1 MSAGAASRKMRPDSR
16 ISPLPARSMR
26 ATTTSVAIASARSN
40 PVARMMMAAMAVA
53 AKAYRSVSTCATA
66 PSMLR
71 LRRALAPFALASS
84 QLAARL
90 TQTPANATPS
100 IRAPATGWGAIS
112 LRIAS

>member
-1 MSAGAASRKMRPDSR
+1 MRPDSR

-26 ATTTSVAIASARSN
+26 TTTTRVAIASARLK
-40 PVARMMMAAMAVA
+40 PVARMMIAAIAVA
-53 AKAYRSVSTCATA
+53 AKAYRSVSTWATA

-71 LRRALAPFALASS
+71 LRRALAPLARASS

-90 TQTPANATPS
+90 TQTPTSATVS
-100 IRAPATGWGAIS
+100 TRAPVTGWGVIS